1 MASDKTITINGR
13 LYDAVTGLPVEAKKE
28 TPAPAKS
35 TPKPAPKPAAA
46 RKPATPRSTQNSTAV
61 HSTTTQ
67 RGATLSRRVT
77 KKPAAPAKPIVRK
90 PGRLMDVAPQSRSI
104 SHFAPHPVMEPA
116 KKAPAP
122 AIKPTAAKQK
132 VAAATPRPVIAK
144 PAPRATADAPARIHP
159 TASRALAKKAVAK
172 PAVKP
177 ATAKQIK
184 DAQIEKALAPTPK
197 PKRQPR
203 KAKKL
208 AWLSR
213 RSRRLLII
221 AGFLVLVGLIIF
233 GIYRLVPSISVG
245 VAASQAG
252 VNATYPEFT
261 PDGYNLKQPVEYSD
275 GQVVLTFHSNSNDN
289 SYTITQTRSSWDSS
303 AVLDNVV
310 KPKVGENY
318 VTTKERGL
326 TIYSYKDNTSAT
338 WVNGGVLYT
347 IDSSSALS
355 GDQVRKIATSL

>member
-13 LYDAVTGLPVEAKKE
+13 LYDAITGLPVEENKAKA
-28 TPAPAKS
+28 APA
-35 TPKPAPKPAAA
+35 APKPATKPSAA
-46 RKPATPRSTQNSTAV
+46 VRKPATPRSTQNSTAV
-61 HSTTTQ
+61 HSTATQ
-67 RGATLSRRVT
+67 RAATLSRRVN
-77 KKPAAPAKPIVRK
+77 KKPVAPAKPPVRK
-90 PGRLMDVAPQSRSI
+90 AGRLMDVTPQSRSV

-116 KKAPAP
+116 KKPA
-122 AIKPTAAKQK
+122 AAKP
-132 VAAATPRPVIAK
+132 VARPA
-144 PAPRATADAPARIHP
+144 ADAPARVHP
-159 TASRALAKKAVAK
+159 TVSRALAKKAATKPAAK
-172 PAVKP
+172 PVS
-177 ATAKQIK
+177 AKQVK
-184 DAQIEKALAPTPK
+184 DAQIAKALAPTQK
-197 PKRQPR
+197 PKKQPR
-203 KAKKL
+203 KAKKM
-208 AWLSR
+208 AWLSK

-221 AGFLVLVGLIIF
+221 FGFIVLIGLIIF

-261 PDGYNLKQPVEYSD
+261 PDGYTLKQPVEYSD
-275 GQVVLTFHSNSNDN
+275 GQVVLTFHSNSNN
-289 SYTITQTRSSWDSS
+289 NNYTITQTRNSWDSS

-326 TIYSYKDNTSAT
+326 TIYSYNDNTSAT

>member
-28 TPAPAKS
+28 ALAPAKP
-35 TPKPAPKPAAA
+35 TPKPALKPTAA

-61 HSTTTQ
+61 HSATTQ

-116 KKAPAP
+116 KKATIP
-122 AIKPTAAKQK
+122 AAKPVTPK
-132 VAAATPRPVIAK
+132 AKATSRPTV
-144 PAPRATADAPARIHP
+144 DVPARVHP
-159 TASRALAKKAVAK
+159 TVSRALAKKPVAK
-172 PAVKP
+172 PTAKP
-177 ATAKQIK
+177 VTAKQVK

-203 KAKKL
+203 KTKKM
-208 AWLSR
+208 AWLSK

-221 AGFLVLVGLIIF
+221 AGFLVLIGLIIF